1 MHIEGVLRLR
11 KSPVRTIHL
20 ASILAQT
27 GSPTIAGNISRDAAV
42 ADGAR

>member
-27 GSPTIAGNISRDAAV
+27 GSPATAENISRDAAV